1 MLPEIALRLYVIPV
15 AFWTYTV
22 VAIVQRDHLFTQ
34 VGGWPRLDLDV
45 RELMVVKTEVLFD
58 ENGVFGEFFKMVEH
72 EVGVE
77 DEETLFVPCSQIII
91 IVLHKWLVVVIDL

>member
-1 MLPEIALRLYVIPV
+1 
-15 AFWTYTV
+15 
-22 VAIVQRDHLFTQ
+22 
-34 VGGWPRLDLDV
+34 
-45 RELMVVKTEVLFD
+45 MVVKTEVLFD

-91 IVLHKWLVVVIDL
+91 IVLHK